1 MRQRAI
7 LFISD
12 AQQLV
17 GVGRIEAALDLIYDR
32 IDEMMRQSNLAE
44 LDRVLSRLAVAELS
58 FHVLLGV
65 LTATLP
71 IRTRLPSRPGLFG
84 RIGQI
89 LQERGENEEGLL
101 AGLE

>member
-1 MRQRAI
+1 MRKRAGW
-7 LFISD
+7 FISN

-17 GVGRIEAALDLIYDR
+17 QAGRVEAALDSIYDQ
-32 IDEMMRQSNLAE
+32 IDEMMRQGNFAE
-44 LDRVLSRLAVAELS
+44 LDRVLSGLAVAELS

-71 IRTRLPSRPGLFG
+71 IRTRLPSRPGLFR

-101 AGLE
+101 TGLE